1 MSLKPAGDLDFGA
14 DSDPNV
20 GEFAV
25 STMSS
30 ADLQNLLLSTPVPA
44 VAAGTGVAAP
54 AQALT

>member
-30 ADLQNLLLSTPVPA
+30 MCRIPGIPRSIAKIS
-44 VAAGTGVAAP
+44 
-54 AQALT
+54 